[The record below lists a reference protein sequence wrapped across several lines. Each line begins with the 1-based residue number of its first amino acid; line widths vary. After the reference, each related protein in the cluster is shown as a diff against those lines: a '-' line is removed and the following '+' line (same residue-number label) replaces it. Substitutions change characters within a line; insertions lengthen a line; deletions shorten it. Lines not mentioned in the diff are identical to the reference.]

1 MKPVKS
7 IRLMIV
13 SILILS
19 LTACSNNASLG
30 RVVSAPT
37 LETAVLP
44 TEVDAAQTVT
54 EISTP
59 DASISQPV
67 MEEVEVVP
75 LKIPER
81 IQAAS
86 FEYSGLGWF
95 GDYLVLLPQFPQ
107 GKDFDREA
115 ALFTIAKKDL
125 LLAVEDPTIELPVRD
140 VPIFNSD
147 LRDKIKGFEGFES
160 ILFVEQEVYL
170 TVESHGGNPMM
181 GYLIKGVVEGELES
195 ITLDPNSLVELEP
208 LSSAENAT
216 FEAITYWDGSLYVIY
231 EHNSKQSDAQPL
243 AYQFD
248 LGLEFMQEIA
258 FPIMDYRITDA
269 TMSDPSGKF
278 WVVNY
283 FFPGDTHLAVEQD
296 ALISQYG
303 QGATHASNQP
313 VERLVQLQI
322 EKDEILRVD
331 QAPIYLKLL
340 GFNIARNWEGVVMLD
355 ELGFLLITDSFPN
368 SQLGFCSISS

>member
-1 MKPVKS
+1 MKTAKTAK
-7 IRLMIV
+7 ILIA

-19 LTACSNNASLG
+19 LNACSIKAFLTSSEPTQTFANIVELSEAG
-30 RVVSAPT
+30 DVVDLT
-37 LETAVLP
+37 GTET
-44 TEVDAAQTVT
+44 
-54 EISTP
+54 STTP
-59 DASISQPV
+59 VSQPLL
-67 MEEVEVVP
+67 EEVEVVP
-75 LKIPER
+75 LKLPER
-81 IQAAS
+81 VQAAS
-86 FEYSGLGWF
+86 FEYSGLAWF
-95 GDYLVLLPQFPQ
+95 GDFLVLLPQYPE
-107 GKDFDREA
+107 GRYSSGDGN
-115 ALFTIAKKDL
+115 LFAISKEDILQAI
-125 LLAVEDPTIELPVRD
+125 EDPEFELPVRD
-140 VPIFNSD
+140 VPIFNSN
-147 LRDKIKGFEGFES
+147 LRNVVKGFEGFES
-160 ILFVEQEVYL
+160 ILFVGQDIYL

-181 GYLIKGVVEGELES
+181 GYLIKGVVKGELES
-195 ITLDPNSLVELEP
+195 VTLDPNSLVELET

-243 AYQFD
+243 AYQFN
-248 LGLEFMQEIA
+248 LSLEFMQEIA

-340 GFNIARNWEGVVMLD
+340 GFNIARNWEVVVLLD
-355 ELGFLLITDSFPN
+355 AMGFLLITDSFPN
-368 SQLGFCSISS
+368 SQLGFCPILR

>member
-1 MKPVKS
+1 MV
-7 IRLMIV
+7 
-13 SILILS
+13 
-19 LTACSNNASLG
+19 
-30 RVVSAPT
+30 
-37 LETAVLP
+37 
-44 TEVDAAQTVT
+44 
-54 EISTP
+54 
-59 DASISQPV
+59 
-67 MEEVEVVP
+67 
-75 LKIPER
+75 
-81 IQAAS
+81 
-86 FEYSGLGWF
+86 
-95 GDYLVLLPQFPQ
+95 
-107 GKDFDREA
+107 
-115 ALFTIAKKDL
+115 
-125 LLAVEDPTIELPVRD
+125 
-140 VPIFNSD
+140 
-147 LRDKIKGFEGFES
+147 KGFEGFES
-160 ILFVEQEVYL
+160 ILFFEQDVYL

-248 LGLEFMQEIA
+248 LDLEFEKEIA

-303 QGATHASNQP
+303 QGATHASNLP

-331 QAPIYLKLL
+331 QAPIYLKLV

>member
-1 MKPVKS
+1 MKTAKTAKIIIASV
-7 IRLMIV
+7 
-13 SILILS
+13 LILS
-19 LTACSNNASLG
+19 FNACSIKPFLTSSEPTQTFENIVELSEAGN
-30 RVVSAPT
+30 VVELTQSEMPT
-37 LETAVLP
+37 
-44 TEVDAAQTVT
+44 
-54 EISTP
+54 TP
-59 DASISQPV
+59 ISQPLL
-67 MEEVEVVP
+67 EEVEVVP
-75 LKIPER
+75 LKLPER
-81 IQAAS
+81 IQAVS
-86 FEYSGLGWF
+86 FEYSGLAWF
-95 GDYLVLLPQFPQ
+95 GDFLVLLPQYPE
-107 GKDFDREA
+107 GRYSSGGGN
-115 ALFTIAKKDL
+115 LFAISKEDILRAI
-125 LLAVEDPTIELPVRD
+125 EDPEFELPVRD
-140 VPIFNSD
+140 VPIFNSN
-147 LRDKIKGFEGFES
+147 LRNVVKGFEGFES

>member
-1 MKPVKS
+1 MKKAKTAK
-7 IRLMIV
+7 IIIA
-13 SILILS
+13 SILIICLV
-19 LTACSNNASLG
+19 ACSNNAILMS
-30 RVVSAPT
+30 SEPT
-37 LETAVLP
+37 QTFENIVELSEAGNDVELTATETL
-44 TEVDAAQTVT
+44 T
-54 EISTP
+54 TP
-59 DASISQPV
+59 VSQPLL
-67 MEEVEVVP
+67 EEVEVVP
-75 LKIPER
+75 LKLPER
-81 IQAAS
+81 VQAAS
-86 FEYSGLGWF
+86 FEYSGLAWF
-95 GDYLVLLPQFPQ
+95 GDFLVLLPQYPE
-107 GKDFDREA
+107 GRYSSGDGN
-115 ALFTIAKKDL
+115 LFAIAKEDIL
-125 LLAVEDPTIELPVRD
+125 RTIEDPEIELPVRD
-140 VPIFNSD
+140 VPIFNSN
-147 LRDKIKGFEGFES
+147 LRNVVKGFEGFES
-160 ILFVEQEVYL
+160 ILFVGQDIYL

-181 GYLIKGVVEGELES
+181 GYLIKGVVKGELES
-195 ITLDPNSLVELEP
+195 VTLDPNSLVELET

-216 FEAITYWDGSLYVIY
+216 FEAITYWDGNLYVIY
-231 EHNSKQSDAQPL
+231 EHNAKQSDAQPL

>member
-1 MKPVKS
+1 MKNAKS
-7 IRLMIV
+7 AKIIIA
-13 SILILS
+13 SILIIS
-19 LTACSNNASLG
+19 LNACSTKAYLTSSEPTQTFENIVELSEAGNDVELTG
-30 RVVSAPT
+30 TETPTTRV
-37 LETAVLP
+37 
-44 TEVDAAQTVT
+44 
-54 EISTP
+54 
-59 DASISQPV
+59 SQPLL
-67 MEEVEVVP
+67 EEVEVVP
-75 LKIPER
+75 LKLPER
-81 IQAAS
+81 VQAAS
-86 FEYSGLGWF
+86 FEYSGLAWF
-95 GDYLVLLPQFPQ
+95 GDFLVLLPQYPE
-107 GKDFDREA
+107 GRYSSGGGN
-115 ALFTIAKKDL
+115 LFAISKEDILRAI
-125 LLAVEDPTIELPVRD
+125 EDPEFELPVRD
-140 VPIFNSD
+140 VPIFNSN
-147 LRDKIKGFEGFES
+147 LRNVVKGFEGFES

-208 LSSAENAT
+208 PSSAENAT
-216 FEAITYWDGSLYVIY
+216 FEAITYWDGNLYVIY
-231 EHNSKQSDAQPL
+231 EHNAKQSDAQPL

-248 LGLEFMQEIA
+248 LDLEFEKEID

-303 QGATHASNQP
+303 QGATHASNEP

-322 EKDEILRVD
+322 EKDEISRVD

-355 ELGFLLITDSFPN
+355 ELGFLLISDSFPG
-368 SQLGFCSISS
+368 SILGFCSISS

>member
-1 MKPVKS
+1 MKNAKS
-7 IRLMIV
+7 AKIIIA
-13 SILILS
+13 SILIIS
-19 LTACSNNASLG
+19 FNACSIKAYLTSSEPAQMVESLVESFETG
-30 RVVSAPT
+30 NI
-37 LETAVLP
+37 LEP
-44 TEVDAAQTVT
+44 TES
-54 EISTP
+54 ETP
-59 DASISQPV
+59 TTPVSQL
-67 MEEVEVVP
+67 MLEEVEVVP
-75 LKIPER
+75 LKLPER
-81 IQAAS
+81 VQGAS
-86 FEYSGLGWF
+86 FEYSGLAWF
-95 GDYLVLLPQFPQ
+95 GDFLVLLPQYPE
-107 GKDFDREA
+107 GRYSSGGGN
-115 ALFTIAKKDL
+115 LFAISKEDILRAI
-125 LLAVEDPTIELPVRD
+125 EDPEFELPVRD
-140 VPIFNSD
+140 VPIFNSN
-147 LRDKIKGFEGFES
+147 LRNVVKGFEGFES

-208 LSSAENAT
+208 PSSAENAT
-216 FEAITYWDGSLYVIY
+216 FEAITYWDGNLYVIY
-231 EHNSKQSDAQPL
+231 EHNAKQSDAQPL

-248 LGLEFMQEIA
+248 LDLEFEKEID

-303 QGATHASNQP
+303 QGATHASNEP

-322 EKDEILRVD
+322 EKDEISRVD

-340 GFNIARNWEGVVMLD
+340 GYDIARNWEGVVMLD
-355 ELGFLLITDSFPN
+355 ELGFLLISDSFPG
-368 SQLGFCSISS
+368 SILGFCSISS

>member
-1 MKPVKS
+1 MKTAKTAK
-7 IRLMIV
+7 IIIA

-19 LTACSNNASLG
+19 LNACSIKAYLTS
-30 RVVSAPT
+30 SEP
-37 LETAVLP
+37 
-44 TEVDAAQTVT
+44 AQTFENIVELSEAGNVVELTGT
-54 EISTP
+54 ETP
-59 DASISQPV
+59 TTPVSQPLL
-67 MEEVEVVP
+67 EEVEVVP
-75 LKIPER
+75 LKLPER
-81 IQAAS
+81 VQAAS
-86 FEYSGLGWF
+86 FEYSGLAWF
-95 GDYLVLLPQFPQ
+95 GDFLVLLPQYPE
-107 GKDFDREA
+107 GRYSSGDGN
-115 ALFTIAKKDL
+115 LFAISKEDILQAI
-125 LLAVEDPTIELPVRD
+125 EDPEFELPVRD
-140 VPIFNSD
+140 VPIVNSN
-147 LRDKIKGFEGFES
+147 LRNVVKGFEGFES
-160 ILFVEQEVYL
+160 ILFFEQDVYL

>member
-1 MKPVKS
+1 MKTAKTAK
-7 IRLMIV
+7 ILIA

-19 LTACSNNASLG
+19 LNACSIKAFLTSSEPTQTFENIVERSEAG
-30 RVVSAPT
+30 DVVDLT
-37 LETAVLP
+37 GTET
-44 TEVDAAQTVT
+44 
-54 EISTP
+54 STTP
-59 DASISQPV
+59 VSQPLL
-67 MEEVEVVP
+67 EEVEVVP
-75 LKIPER
+75 LKLPER
-81 IQAAS
+81 VQAAS
-86 FEYSGLGWF
+86 FEYSGLAWF
-95 GDYLVLLPQFPQ
+95 GDFLVLLPQYPE
-107 GKDFDREA
+107 GRYSSGDGN
-115 ALFTIAKKDL
+115 LFAISKEDILQAI
-125 LLAVEDPTIELPVRD
+125 EDPEFELPVRD
-140 VPIFNSD
+140 VPIVNSN
-147 LRDKIKGFEGFES
+147 LRNVVKGFEGFES
-160 ILFVEQEVYL
+160 ILFFEQDVYL

-340 GFNIARNWEGVVMLD
+340 GFDIARNWEGVVMLD

>member
-1 MKPVKS
+1 MKTAKTAK
-7 IRLMIV
+7 IIIA

-19 LTACSNNASLG
+19 LNACSIKAYLTSSEPTQTFANIVELSEAGNVVEFTG
-30 RVVSAPT
+30 TETPTTRV
-37 LETAVLP
+37 
-44 TEVDAAQTVT
+44 
-54 EISTP
+54 
-59 DASISQPV
+59 SQPLL
-67 MEEVEVVP
+67 EEVEVVP
-75 LKIPER
+75 LKLPER
-81 IQAAS
+81 VQGAS
-86 FEYSGLGWF
+86 FEYSGLAWF
-95 GDYLVLLPQFPQ
+95 GDFLVLLPQYPE
-107 GKDFDREA
+107 GRYSSGGGN
-115 ALFTIAKKDL
+115 LFAISKEDILRAI
-125 LLAVEDPTIELPVRD
+125 EDPEFELPVRD
-140 VPIFNSD
+140 VPIVNSN
-147 LRDKIKGFEGFES
+147 LRNVVKSFEGFES
-160 ILFVEQEVYL
+160 ILFVEQDVYL

-195 ITLDPNSLVELEP
+195 VTLDPNSLVELEP

-216 FEAITYWDGSLYVIY
+216 FEAITYWDGNLYVIY

-303 QGATHASNQP
+303 QGATHASNKP

>member
-1 MKPVKS
+1 MKTAKTAK
-7 IRLMIV
+7 IIIA

-19 LTACSNNASLG
+19 LNACSIKAFLTSSEPTQTFANIVELSEGGN
-30 RVVSAPT
+30 VVELTGTETPT
-37 LETAVLP
+37 
-44 TEVDAAQTVT
+44 
-54 EISTP
+54 TP
-59 DASISQPV
+59 ISQPLL
-67 MEEVEVVP
+67 EEVEVVP
-75 LKIPER
+75 LKLPER
-81 IQAAS
+81 VQATS
-86 FEYSGLGWF
+86 FEYSGLAWF
-95 GDYLVLLPQFPQ
+95 GDFLVLLPQYPE
-107 GKDFDREA
+107 GRYSSGGGN
-115 ALFTIAKKDL
+115 LFAISKEDILRAI
-125 LLAVEDPTIELPVRD
+125 EDPEFELPVRD
-140 VPIFNSD
+140 VPIFNSN
-147 LRDKIKGFEGFES
+147 LRNVVKGFEGFES
-160 ILFVEQEVYL
+160 ILFFEQDVYL

-243 AYQFD
+243 AYQFN
-248 LGLEFMQEIA
+248 LSLEFMQEIA

-322 EKDEILRVD
+322 EKDKILRVD